1 MRGLGMH
8 ELRPWLRLL
17 RGHRPQLLAG
27 LGLAL
32 ATLLSGLGLLALS
45 GWFITATAV
54 TAAAWAA
61 GVNASLN
68 LYVPGGGI
76 RFFALSRTLSRYLER
91 LVHHDAVLRL
101 LADIRVRLFRG
112 LAGLDDRLRRR
123 MGSAAFLNRL
133 ITDVDALD
141 NLYLRLLAPPLVA
154 LLASLAA
161 VGLVA
166 LFALLIAGVI
176 VLVLMP
182 LLLVLTLGVAAGTR
196 APGAA
201 EGEQVERLR
210 TRVLEQLEGM
220 AELTAAHRLGEDQR
234 RLEDAEAA
242 LRRHQYQR
250 AGRAIDAQAL
260 NTLVL
265 QLLVIGVL
273 LLAGQAWHEGAVSG
287 PVMVMMPLVVMAL
300 SEGFAALPTGFAR
313 WGTTR
318 AAATRL
324 NGHMTGALLPAPIPP
339 AELSEHPT
347 LTWSH
352 ISVDQGLPPV
362 FRDFNLSLAPGEWLA
377 LSGAS
382 GAGKSTLAA
391 LAARTLEPVEG
402 AVLADGWPIHQ
413 WPPEEW
419 RTRLAVLT
427 QDAHLFDASVAE
439 NLRLAYPT
447 VTDEQLWRVLDAVQL
462 ASLVA
467 SLPQGLETPVG
478 ERAGRLSGGEARRL
492 ALARTLLKPAPIVI
506 LDEPFTGLDSDTLSR
521 VWSGI
526 QPWLA
531 GRSLLLLIH
540 ELTGPVAMDRHIR
553 LEAVSR

>member
-1 MRGLGMH
+1 MH
-8 ELRPWLRLL
+8 ELRPWLRLFK
-17 RGHRPQLLAG
+17 GHRPQLLAG
-27 LGLAL
+27 LALAL

-61 GVNASLN
+61 GVNTSLN

-123 MGSAAFLNRL
+123 LGSAAFLNRL

-154 LLASLAA
+154 LMASLAA
-161 VGLVA
+161 AGLVA
-166 LFALLIAGVI
+166 LFAPLIAGVI
-176 VLVLMP
+176 LMVLMP

-220 AELTAAHRLGEDQR
+220 AELTAAQRLRDDQKQ
-234 RLEDAEAA
+234 LEDAEAL
-242 LRRHQYQR
+242 LRWHQYRR

-273 LLAGQAWHEGAVSG
+273 LLAGQAWREGAVSG
-287 PVMVMMPLVVMAL
+287 PVMVMMPLAVMAL
-300 SEGFAALPTGFAR
+300 SDGFVALPMGFGR
-313 WGTTR
+313 WGATR

-347 LTWSH
+347 LTWSR

-362 FRDFNLSLAPGEWLA
+362 FRDFSLSLAPGERLA
-377 LSGAS
+377 LTGPS

-391 LAARTLEPVEG
+391 LASRTLEPVEG
-402 AVLADGWPIHQ
+402 AVLADGWPVHQ
-413 WPPEEW
+413 WPPAEW

-439 NLRLAYPT
+439 NLRLANPT
-447 VTDEQLWRVLDAVQL
+447 ATDGLLWRVLDAVQL
-462 ASLVA
+462 ANLVA

-540 ELTGPVAMDRHIR
+540 ELTGPVTMDRHIR

>member
-1 MRGLGMH
+1 MGKLGMH
-8 ELRPWLRLL
+8 ELSPWLRLL
-17 RGHRPQLLAG
+17 RGHQFHLLAG
-27 LGLAL
+27 LFLAL

-123 MGSAAFLNRL
+123 LGSAAFLNRL
-133 ITDVDALD
+133 IADVDALD

-154 LLASLAA
+154 LMASLAA
-161 VGLVA
+161 AGLVA
-166 LFALLIAGVI
+166 LFVPLIAAVI
-176 VLVLMP
+176 LLVLVP

-196 APGAA
+196 VPGAA
-201 EGEQVERLR
+201 EGEQVEWVR

-220 AELTAAHRLGEDQR
+220 AELTAAQRLGDDQR

-242 LRRHQYQR
+242 LRRHQYRR

-265 QLLVIGVL
+265 QLLVIAVL
-273 LLAGQAWHEGAVSG
+273 LLGGQAWHEGTVSG
-287 PVMVMMPLVVMAL
+287 PVMVMMPLAVMAL
-300 SEGFAALPTGFAR
+300 SEGFAALPAGFAR
-313 WGTTR
+313 WGATR
-318 AAATRL
+318 AAAARL
-324 NGHMTGALLPAPIPP
+324 NGHMAGVSLPAPTPSG
-339 AELSEHPT
+339 ALAEHPA

-362 FRDFNLSLAPGEWLA
+362 FRDFSLSLAPGERLA
-377 LSGAS
+377 LTGPS

-391 LAARTLEPVEG
+391 LASRTLEPVEG
-402 AVLADGWPIHQ
+402 AVLADGWSIHQ
-413 WPPEEW
+413 WPPEAW

-427 QDAHLFDASVAE
+427 QEAHLFDASVAE
-439 NLRLAYPT
+439 NLRLAHPAA
-447 VTDEQLWRVLDAVQL
+447 TDGQLWRVLDAVQL
-462 ASLVA
+462 ANLVA

-540 ELTGPVAMDRHIR
+540 ELTGPVTMDRHIR
-553 LEAVSR
+553 LEGVSR